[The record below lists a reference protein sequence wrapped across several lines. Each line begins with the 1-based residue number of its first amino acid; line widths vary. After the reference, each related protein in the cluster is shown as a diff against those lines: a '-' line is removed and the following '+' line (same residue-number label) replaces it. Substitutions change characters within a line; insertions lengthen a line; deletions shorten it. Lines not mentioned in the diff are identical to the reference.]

1 MTISYLAIIISRKS
15 MAHYRIYLLDESVK
29 IFHGEDFE
37 APDDAA
43 AIAAA
48 WQLLETHNRGR
59 PATAVG
65 IEVWAGKSRIF

>member
-1 MTISYLAIIISRKS
+1 MTISDFGIVISLGS

-37 APDDAA
+37 ASDDAA

-48 WQLLETHNRGR
+48 WQLLETQIEAGR
-59 PATAVG
+59 PRHT
-65 IEVWAGKSRIF
+65 E